1 MNPLKGGRW
10 KCPSYE
16 IVSKYFKEVKKL
28 DRHLLY
34 NNFVCNEI
42 EVQVHNRL
50 AHKEDTWYYFIV

>member
-16 IVSKYFKEVKKL
+16 IVSKYFKKVKKL

-34 NNFVCNEI
+34 NNFVCNET
-42 EVQVHNRL
+42 EVQVHNKL
-50 AHKEDTWYYFIV
+50 AHKEDT